1 MRFFIDYLWNFSET
15 PHQQWAVFAERQ
27 GKTVLYFKA
36 IHGKATANRVCIRAR
51 YDYERLGE
59 KIVDGVMS
67 CPEVVKKY
75 GKKGQVVGY
84 KLKE

>member
-1 MRFFIDYLWNFSET
+1 MRFFISYILCDIET

-27 GKTVLYFKA
+27 GKTVLYFKSLY
-36 IHGKATANRVCIRAR
+36 GKPTAERVCISAR

-84 KLKE
+84 KLK